1 MTKTNMWFS
10 NSSIKRKMLPKPFWP
25 YIKKNH
31 FPSSLSNEL
40 TAIYHIC

>member
-25 YIKKNH
+25 YIKKIT
-31 FPSSLSNEL
+31 FLP
-40 TAIYHIC
+40 C